1 MAKID
6 EIKELIGFLKAIFI
20 MSIVIMSSL
29 IAYLYEKQISDN
41 YLVLIVLFTDIV
53 IMLFLLKKILKE
65 IKSLKDLWW
74 MHLT

>member
-1 MAKID
+1 VAKID

-29 IAYLYEKQISDN
+29 IAYLYEKQISEN
-41 YLVLIVLFTDIV
+41 YLVLVVLFIDIV

-65 IKSLKDLWW
+65 IKSLKDL
-74 MHLT
+74 